1 MAKPIPSL
9 KKPSAPLPV
18 SAMAA
23 FVSGEQE
30 ATPLLVPRIELATD
44 EGATP
49 PPELVVATTASE
61 PSATVHSIDG
71 GTAPRRP
78 KAAAKNGR
86 RLETR
91 SDGSV
96 TRKVTVYL
104 APDLDK
110 QLSLHAVTND
120 VDRSDIVAEAL
131 TRYLRKTAS

>member
-44 EGATP
+44 EGPTP
-49 PPELVVATTASE
+49 PQPELVVATTALE
-61 PSATVHSIDG
+61 PSATVHSID

-131 TRYLRKTAS
+131 CRYLRKTAS